1 MKYLETKHE
10 RNSARITGLISLI
23 VLLLLFVVGPQYLD
37 PPEEYGI
44 AVNFGTTDFGSGN
57 KPLSEPRKAVEEKVV
72 EEQVVEEIQPEET
85 KVTPTEAS
93 TKAEEVMTQE
103 NAEAIAIKKQKEAEA
118 KAKADAEAK
127 AIAKA
132 ERVELE
138 KREAEEKKR
147 REEDEKKK
155 KLDNL
160 IGGVKNAD
168 GNTDGG
174 EGPDRKGGNK
184 GQLDGDPYAP
194 SYFGGSGPGKGGVG
208 YGLGGRGKPT
218 NGKVFPECQETGIV
232 VVEVRVNRQ
241 GNVVKAIPGKRGTTG
256 TQCLFEAAEKTALT
270 FKWPVNSDA
279 PVEQIGFVSI
289 NFDVGQ

>member
-10 RNSARITGLISLI
+10 RNSARITALITLI
-23 VLLLLFVVGPQYLD
+23 LLLLLFVVGPQYMD
-37 PPEEYGI
+37 PPEEYGV

-57 KPLSEPRKAVEEKVV
+57 KPLSEPKKAVEDKVV
-72 EEQVVEEIQPEET
+72 EESQPEET
-85 KVTPTEAS
+85 KVEPTEAA
-93 TKAEEVMTQE
+93 TKAEDVITQDD
-103 NAEAIAIKKQKEAEA
+103 AETIAIKKQKEAEA
-118 KAKADAEAK
+118 KAKAE
-127 AIAKA
+127 A
-132 ERVELE
+132 ERVEKE

-174 EGPDRKGGNK
+174 EGPDNKGGNK

-194 SYFGGSGPGKGGVG
+194 SYFGGSGPGKGGIG
-208 YGLGGRGKPT
+208 YGLGGRGKPSRQIFEQDC
-218 NGKVFPECQETGIV
+218 NEYGLV
-232 VVEVRVNRQ
+232 VVRIEVNRQ
-241 GNVVKAIPGKRGTTG
+241 GNVIKAEPGIRGTTN
-256 TQCLFEAAEKTALT
+256 THPCLLEPAKKIALSH
-270 FKWPVNSDA
+270 KWPADA
-279 PVEQIGFVSI
+279 NAPATQVGFVSI

>member
-10 RNSARITGLISLI
+10 RNSARITALITLI
-23 VLLLLFVVGPQYLD
+23 LLLLLFVVGPQYMD
-37 PPEEYGI
+37 PPEEYGV

-57 KPLSEPRKAVEEKVV
+57 KPLSEPKKAVEDKVV
-72 EEQVVEEIQPEET
+72 EESQPEET
-85 KVTPTEAS
+85 KVEPTEAA
-93 TKAEEVMTQE
+93 TKAEDVITQDD
-103 NAEAIAIKKQKEAEA
+103 AETIAIKKQKEAEA
-118 KAKADAEAK
+118 KAKAE
-127 AIAKA
+127 A
-132 ERVELE
+132 ERVEKE

-174 EGPDRKGGNK
+174 EGPDNKGGNK

-194 SYFGGSGPGKGGVG
+194 SYFGGSGPGKGGIG
-208 YGLGGRGKPT
+208 YGLGGRGKPSRQIFEQDC
-218 NGKVFPECQETGIV
+218 NEYGLV
-232 VVEVRVNRQ
+232 VVRIEVNRQ
-241 GNVVKAIPGKRGTTG
+241 GNVIKAEPGIRGTTNIHP
-256 TQCLFEAAEKTALT
+256 CLLEPAKKIALSH
-270 FKWPVNSDA
+270 KWPADA
-279 PVEQIGFVSI
+279 NAPATQVGFVSI